1 MNDARRFK
9 LTSCALHNKLE
20 CVAQQECSASTHPRD
35 VRMTQTF
42 EDAGNYGKEFVD
54 TGLKSL
60 AALSRSAQAIAVES
74 AEYAK
79 KSFETGNAVL
89 EKLLSAKSLE
99 NAFEIQ
105 TDYARQAYESFLA
118 EATTL
123 SGLYADMA
131 KDSYKP
137 FESVVAKAR

>member
-1 MNDARRFK
+1 
-9 LTSCALHNKLE
+9 
-20 CVAQQECSASTHPRD
+20 
-35 VRMTQTF
+35 MTQTF

-60 AALSRSAQAIAVES
+60 AALSKSAQAIAVES

-79 KSFETGNAVL
+79 KSFETGSAAL

-105 TDYARQAYESFLA
+105 ADYARQAYEGFLA
-118 EATTL
+118 EATRL
-123 SGLYADMA
+123 GGLYADMA

>member
-1 MNDARRFK
+1 
-9 LTSCALHNKLE
+9 
-20 CVAQQECSASTHPRD
+20 
-35 VRMTQTF
+35 MTQTF

-60 AALSRSAQAIAVES
+60 AALSKSAQAIAVES

-79 KSFETGNAVL
+79 KSFETGSTAL

-105 TDYARQAYESFLA
+105 ADYAKQAYEGFLA

-123 SGLYADMA
+123 GGLYADMA

>member
-1 MNDARRFK
+1 
-9 LTSCALHNKLE
+9 
-20 CVAQQECSASTHPRD
+20 
-35 VRMTQTF
+35 MTQTF
-42 EDAGNYGKEFVD
+42 EDAGTYGQEFLD
-54 TGLKSL
+54 SGLKSY
-60 AALSRSAQAIAVES
+60 AALSKTAQAIAVES

-79 KSFETGNAVL
+79 KSIETGSAVL

-105 TDYARQAYESFLA
+105 ADYAKQAYEGFLA

-131 KDSYKP
+131 KDSYRP
-137 FESVVAKAR
+137 FESIVAKAR

>member
-1 MNDARRFK
+1 
-9 LTSCALHNKLE
+9 
-20 CVAQQECSASTHPRD
+20 
-35 VRMTQTF
+35 MTQTF

-60 AALSRSAQAIAVES
+60 AALSKSAQAIAVES
-74 AEYAK
+74 AEYTK
-79 KSFETGNAVL
+79 KSFETGSAAL

-99 NAFEIQ
+99 NALEIQ
-105 TDYARQAYESFLA
+105 ADYAKQAYERFLA

-137 FESVVAKAR
+137 FESIVAKAR

>member
-1 MNDARRFK
+1 
-9 LTSCALHNKLE
+9 
-20 CVAQQECSASTHPRD
+20 
-35 VRMTQTF
+35 MTQTF

-60 AALSRSAQAIAVES
+60 AALSKSAQAIAVES

-79 KSFETGNAVL
+79 KSFETGNAAL
-89 EKLLSAKSLE
+89 EKILSAKSLE

-105 TDYARQAYESFLA
+105 ADYAKQAYEGFLA
-118 EATTL
+118 EATML

-131 KDSYKP
+131 KDSYRP
-137 FESVVAKAR
+137 FESIVAKAR

>member
-1 MNDARRFK
+1 
-9 LTSCALHNKLE
+9 
-20 CVAQQECSASTHPRD
+20 
-35 VRMTQTF
+35 MTQTF

-60 AALSRSAQAIAVES
+60 AALSRSAQVIAVES
-74 AEYAK
+74 AEYTK
-79 KSFETGNAVL
+79 RSFETGNAAL

-123 SGLYADMA
+123 SGLYADLA